1 MRLRIND
8 WVLIVNGQ
16 LGRNCETQKQ
26 KETTNQHHCLLL
38 HHKFSSRN
46 HHQTV
51 TKKKTYQQ
59 ESYRSDTSSRSG
71 VSRFRSWGS
80 RNRTA
85 RGIHRRPRGGSPRPR
100 TSSPPPPFPRCTGS
114 SPSRDTS
121 ATRPTST
128 RRRRHGISRRVRGC
142 PYRRR
147 SRSAARCRRSGLPP
161 DTGGC
166 RGVPM
171 RTMSW
176 GGCIRSCM
184 IF

>member
-1 MRLRIND
+1 MDSSGGTARRKNKKKPQISIT
-8 WVLIVNGQ
+8 VSYYI
-16 LGRNCETQKQ
+16 TIF
-26 KETTNQHHCLLL
+26 LLEIIIRP
-38 HHKFSSRN
+38 SR
-46 HHQTV
+46 
-51 TKKKTYQQ
+51 KKTYQQ

-100 TSSPPPPFPRCTGS
+100 TSSPPPPSPRCTGS

-128 RRRRHGISRRVRGC
+128 RRRRYGISRRVRGC

-161 DTGGC
+161 DTGRR